1 MSHTPQGAIDALLV
15 RAQSDAA
22 LRERLIAD
30 PKSTIEAETG
40 MTVPA
45 DWAIV
50 ARDNGGS
57 VELGFEIA
65 DFGGAVEGF
74 VVAEEA
80 DDGVSLQ
87 MREPLIRRGEEALAV
102 VDGLVWMELFSAR
115 EGPLRGA

>member
-57 VELGFEIA
+57 VELGFENDELPEGYLELVA
-65 DFGGAVEGF
+65 GGDYVSNSGSGSGCFGI
-74 VVAEEA
+74 
-80 DDGVSLQ
+80 S
-87 MREPLIRRGEEALAV
+87 
-102 VDGLVWMELFSAR
+102 
-115 EGPLRGA
+115 